1 MASVYGYNTPG
12 DMRVFYPQQ
21 KSVPE
26 RRNIGSVMQFLYN
39 NPDTSI
45 YAYIVDKAN
54 LAWLLDGEMFD
65 STVFV
70 PLNSELEKVY
80 PESFFKNMSQEMAD
94 RIVRYS
100 ILKSKIEYWLLA
112 TINYSALVPHKSYDR
127 IEMYNVDG
135 DVILNDSVYVF
146 KNDKVCNNGVV
157 LFTNDLL
164 IPYDYS

>member
-1 MASVYGYNTPG
+1 MASVFGYNTPG
-12 DMRVFYPQQ
+12 DMRVFYP
-21 KSVPE
+21 PE
-26 RRNIGSVMQFLYN
+26 HLRSTANEGSVMQFLYT
-39 NPDTSI
+39 NPNTSI
-45 YAYIVDKAN
+45 FAYIVDKAN
-54 LAWLLDGEMFD
+54 LAWLLDGPMFD

-70 PLNSELEKVY
+70 PLNSELEKLY
-80 PESFFKNMSQEMAD
+80 SETFFKNISQEMAD

-112 TINYSALVPHKSYDR
+112 TMNYAALVPHKSYDR

-135 DVILNDSVYVF
+135 QIMLNDTVSVF
-146 KNDKVCNNGVV
+146 QDDKVCTNGVV